1 MTRTSSNKTIHED
14 VTRLELEQG
23 LRFLSPNEILMID
36 EMLDDVKPFGE
47 ITLRVKDGKLTF
59 AAESKSYDALKLQ
72 RTNALEEELND
83 ER

>member
-36 EMLDDVKPFGE
+36 DMLHDVKPFGE
-47 ITLRVKDGKLTF
+47 VTLRVKEGKLTF

-72 RTNALEEELND
+72 RPHALEEELNN
-83 ER
+83 EK

>member
-72 RTNALEEELND
+72 RPNALEEELYD